1 MQRRFETSVLLPRRY
16 LIAFKNVLRSIE
28 NFGISMVYGLNF
40 FGRGVLQPDNYLQY
54 VRHDVLGT
62 DLLNSSL
69 KFALQLGENMTH
81 KLRSHWMEVQ
91 GRFVVHVQCFFNQR
105 SFPIQELSI
114 FAPVPVQFS
123 WCTHP
128 SREIRN
134 FELLR

>member
-1 MQRRFETSVLLPRRY
+1 MLRRY

-91 GRFVVHVQCFFNQR
+91 GRFVVH
-105 SFPIQELSI
+105 IH
-114 FAPVPVQFS
+114 
-123 WCTHP
+123 THTYTP
-128 SREIRN
+128 YTERVL
-134 FELLR
+134 F